1 MTSPTSGSAAPPPID
16 KTVLASEFQ
25 AAMLGHQLT
34 LNYQPIIN
42 LQNGHICGFET
53 LMRWNHPARGV
64 ISPGVFIPVAEESG
78 LIVQASKWALKE
90 AIRALKRLEGHVGH
104 NEKIYMSVNFSPND
118 LASETF
124 VDEMYYIISA
134 SDVRPVQVQLEIT
147 GELLKAQPEQALET
161 LGICRSTGLKVAVDD
176 YGLGDPS
183 VFMGYMDEFPL
194 SAVKIDQLII
204 RDLLKDP
211 VKIDTV
217 KKIIEEAKKRNIE
230 VIAEGV
236 ETKEEALELLRLG
249 CDYGQGYYFMKPLP
263 ERELTGLLLQL
274 TGFLDRLKA

>member
-1 MTSPTSGSAAPPPID
+1 MTSPTPNPATPPSID

-25 AAMLGHQLT
+25 AAMLGHQLS

-42 LQNGHICGFET
+42 LGNGHICGFET
-53 LMRWNHPARGV
+53 LMRWNHPSRGF

-161 LGICRSTGLKVAVDD
+161 LNICRSTGLKVAVDD

-183 VFMGYMDEFPL
+183 VFFGYMDEFPM
-194 SAVKIDQLII
+194 SAVKIDQLVV
-204 RDLLKDP
+204 RDLLKDSN
-211 VKIDTV
+211 KIELIR
-217 KKIIEEAKKRNIE
+217 KIIEEAKNRNIE

-236 ETKEEALELLRLG
+236 ESKEEALELRALG

-274 TGFLDRLKA
+274 TGFTELLK